1 MYGQRSGAPARRR
14 RAAAAVELAVT
25 LPVILGLLV
34 GLWESARIVQIQQVL
49 LNAAREGARQASTG
63 RLSNAAVRQVTLQYL
78 KVALNDT
85 AGTMTQGAVIAVADL
100 THAGRDATAADS
112 LDMLQ
117 ITVSIPFKDVRWST
131 LKLVTD
137 DTTLVTSQATWVS
150 LVDVGYPTT
159 TPQPPQG

>member
-1 MYGQRSGAPARRR
+1 MYRHRSGAPTRPR

-25 LPVILGLLV
+25 LPLILGLLV
-34 GLWESARIVQIQQVL
+34 GLWESARISQVQQVL

-63 RLSNAAVRQVTLQYL
+63 QLSNSAVRQVTLQYL
-78 KVALNDT
+78 KVALGDSG
-85 AGTMTQGAVIAVADL
+85 GTMTANAVVTVADL
-100 THAGRDATAADS
+100 THPGRDATAADS
-112 LDMLQ
+112 LDLLQ
-117 ITVSIPFKDVRWST
+117 VTISIPFKDVRWTSV
-131 LKLVTD
+131 KLVTD